1 MPGMEKPFLIFCDAT
16 GQDLG
21 CVLMQDGPVVA
32 YASWQLRKYE
42 EHYPT
47 PDLELAIVV
56 HALKI
61 WRYYL
66 MEKRCELYM
75 DHKSWKY
82 SFMQPDFNFGQRRK
96 FELIEDYDLGNQL
109 PH

>member
-1 MPGMEKPFLIFCDAT
+1 MPSMEKSFSIFCDAL
-16 GQDLG
+16 GQGLG
-21 CVLMQDGPVVA
+21 SVLMQDGPVVA
-32 YASWQLRKYE
+32 YTSRQLRMHE

-66 MEKRCELYM
+66 MEKRCELYI
-75 DHKSWKY
+75 DHKSLKY
-82 SFMQPDFNFGQRRK
+82 IFT
-96 FELIEDYDLGNQL
+96 
-109 PH
+109 